1 MIDIDPI
8 KLTLA
13 AARVNAGMTQEEV
26 AEKLHIS
33 ARQLI
38 KWERG
43 DVVPKEPTIL
53 GLASFYGVPRE
64 SISVPISPN

>member
-1 MIDIDPI
+1 MIDIDPV

-13 AARVNAGMTQEEV
+13 AARINAGMTQAEV

-33 ARQLI
+33 ARALGQ
-38 KWERG
+38 WERG

-64 SISVPISPN
+64 SIFVP

>member
-13 AARVNAGMTQEEV
+13 AARVNAGLTQQEV

-43 DVVPKEPTIL
+43 DVVPKELAIR
-53 GLASFYGVPRE
+53 GLASLYGVPRDA
-64 SISVPISPN
+64 ISMPK